1 MLKRRRA
8 LTQEGFDQLLAWLD
22 SDSEQAAI
30 RYETIRVSLI
40 RILTWR
46 GSNNADDLADET
58 INRVAEKVHLLK
70 NTFVGDP
77 AIYFYAVAKRLFKE
91 EQRSAKA
98 HVSLGEGDKFARPFQ
113 DLEETTDECLYD
125 CLASCLRD
133 AGTETEK
140 MILTYYSGEGQV
152 RITNRK
158 ALAQQLGI
166 PLNALRVRM
175 HRIRSSLE
183 MCLENCIRNERKL
196 VKVKT
201 RNPERKDER
210 Q

>member
-8 LTQEGFDQLLAWLD
+8 LTQDGFDQLLAWLD
-22 SDSEQAAI
+22 SDREQAAV

-46 GSNNADDLADET
+46 GSNNPEDLADET
-58 INRVAEKVHLLK
+58 INRVAEKVHILK

-91 EQRSAKA
+91 EQRNVKA
-98 HVSLGEGDKFARPFQ
+98 HVSLTEGDKFADPAE
-113 DLEETTDECLYD
+113 DLEEPTDECLYD
-125 CLASCLRD
+125 CLASCLRE
-133 AGTETEK
+133 AGEENEK
-140 MILTYYSGEGQV
+140 LILTYYSGEGNV

-175 HRIRSSLE
+175 HRIRFSRD
-183 MCLENCIRNERKL
+183 MY
-196 VKVKT
+196 
-201 RNPERKDER
+201 
-210 Q
+210 

>member
-8 LTQEGFDQLLAWLD
+8 LTQDGFDQLLAWLD
-22 SDSEQAAI
+22 SDREQAAG

-46 GSNNADDLADET
+46 GSNNPEDLADET
-58 INRVAEKVHLLK
+58 INRVAEKVHLLT

-91 EQRSAKA
+91 EQRNAKA
-98 HVSLGEGDKFARPFQ
+98 HVSLTEGDKFADPAE
-113 DLEETTDECLYD
+113 DLEEPTDECLYD
-125 CLASCLRD
+125 CLASCLR
-133 AGTETEK
+133 ETGKENEK
-140 MILTYYSGEGQV
+140 LILTYYSGEGNV

-158 ALAQQLGI
+158 TLAQQLGI
-166 PLNALRVRM
+166 PVNALRVRM

-183 MCLENCIRNERKL
+183 ICIEKCIRNERK
-196 VKVKT
+196 
-201 RNPERKDER
+201 RIG

>member
-8 LTQEGFDQLLAWLD
+8 LTQDGFDQLLAWLD
-22 SDSEQAAI
+22 SDRERAAI

-46 GSNNADDLADET
+46 GSNNPEDLADET
-58 INRVAEKVHLLK
+58 INRVAEKVHLLT

-91 EQRSAKA
+91 EQRNAQA
-98 HVSLGEGDKFARPFQ
+98 HVSLNEGDKFTQPAPN
-113 DLEETTDECLYD
+113 LEEPTDECVYD
-125 CLASCLRD
+125 CLAFCLQD
-133 AGTETEK
+133 AGKENEK
-140 MILTYYSGEGQV
+140 LILTYYSGERQV

-183 MCLENCIRNERKL
+183 MCIENCLRNARRRVEH
-196 VKVKT
+196 
-201 RNPERKDER
+201 
-210 Q
+210 